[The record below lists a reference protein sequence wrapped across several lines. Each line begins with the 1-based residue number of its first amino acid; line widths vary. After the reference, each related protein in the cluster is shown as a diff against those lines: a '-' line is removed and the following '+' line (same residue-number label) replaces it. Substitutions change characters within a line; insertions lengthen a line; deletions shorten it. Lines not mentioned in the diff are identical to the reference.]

1 MKQMEAQLEKQLEK
15 QWEEESA
22 INEDDIAVSL
32 LGWFGGAVKAGVASV
47 TGYATQDET
56 VTGENTNWQDHWESS
71 ISDNEE

>member
-1 MKQMEAQLEKQLEK
+1 
-15 QWEEESA
+15 
-22 INEDDIAVSL
+22 
-32 LGWFGGAVKAGVASV
+32 VKAGVASV